1 MFRAV
6 PCANQPRVTIAMP
19 VRNAAATLDA
29 AVRSVLAQSYQ
40 NWTLMVVDDGS
51 TDATAEIMSRHPD
64 GRIRYIADGRHL
76 GLAVRLNQ
84 IIDGADS
91 DYLARL
97 DADDVAYPERLER
110 QVEFLGRNPDVDL
123 VGSSALLFRGD
134 GSIEGVLDAE
144 SLHDDLQARQWRG
157 FRIPHPSWMGRAAW
171 FRNYHYD
178 PSMRRAQDQE
188 LLLRA
193 VSASRYAC
201 IPEILIGYRHACASL
216 SKRLVGRTYLTRAL
230 ISHAKRVHDYVR
242 IPRIVAEQ
250 IAKGGFDI
258 LMALPVAN
266 RVIRHPAG
274 RSATSEECARWGEVA
289 HNAGLPRRAS

>member
-1 MFRAV
+1 MVRAV
-6 PCANQPRVTIAMP
+6 PRANQPRVTIAMP
-19 VRNAAATLDA
+19 VRNAAETLDA
-29 AVRSVLAQSYQ
+29 AVQSVLAQSYQ

-64 GRIRYIADGRHL
+64 GRIRYVADGRHL

-84 IIDGADS
+84 IIDGVDS

-110 QVEFLGRNPDVDL
+110 QVEFLIGNPDVDL

-134 GSIEGVLDAE
+134 GSIEGVLDVE
-144 SLHDDLQARQWRG
+144 SLHDDLQTRQWQG
-157 FRIPHPSWMGRAAW
+157 FRIPHPSWMGRATW
-171 FRNYHYD
+171 FRNYRYD

-193 VSASRYAC
+193 VGSSRYAC
-201 IPEILIGYRHACASL
+201 IPEILIGYRQERASL

-230 ISHAKRVHDYVR
+230 IIHAKRVHEYVR
-242 IPRIVAEQ
+242 IPRIIAEQ
-250 IAKGGFDI
+250 IAKGSFDI
-258 LMALPVAN
+258 LTALPVVN
-266 RVIRHPAG
+266 RIIRHPAG
-274 RSATSEECARWGEVA
+274 RPETSEERARWSEITHDV
-289 HNAGLPRRAS
+289 GLWRGAS